1 MVEHLS
7 CKQKVLSSILSGS
20 YVFFCFGRVGPR
32 GSGIYPKML
41 EPDTLSTDDGAGLL
55 RLQARWPRLK
65 RPPYLQHIQSI
76 TSVHPRNNKA

>member
-1 MVEHLS
+1 VGAMF
-7 CKQKVLSSILSGS
+7 
-20 YVFFCFGRVGPR
+20 FFCFGRVGPR